1 MSMTTTL
8 GQKKRDESE
17 LPLEPQFTRSLGLP
31 TQEAP
36 YSVPPPPLEMAER
49 KAKPA
54 KLVAGKCSTGEG
66 WGSGSLF
73 RSSDRESEQKA
84 RGREMCDLGRDTEA
98 EEEAVLSH
106 SQHTFIECLLC
117 ARR

>member
-8 GQKKRDESE
+8 GQKKRDKRE
-17 LPLEPQFTRSLGLP
+17 LPLEPEFTRSLGLP

-54 KLVAGKCSTGEG
+54 KLGDGKCSRGEG

-73 RSSDRESEQKA
+73 QTSDRESEQKA
-84 RGREMCDLGRDTEA
+84 RGRKMWDLERDTEA

-117 ARR
+117 ARK